1 MYSKKNIINRK
12 REENNNKEN
21 TIKIKD
27 SKDSAKKVYKK
38 NYLTY
43 REENYKSFNYD
54 YLKNRLKKSKNNMNK
69 FYIKKTLKLLNNQDK
84 NPNKETSNNN
94 YQTIAQERIKKKK
107 NLIYTLNPQ
116 NSNSNS
122 QSKINQFDYSANLSK
137 ENIAENINNY
147 NYNISG
153 YNTINNVGIEIKLDN
168 NACSNIPSNKFQET
182 INYGINRYNHIAK
195 PEKNYFNMY
204 NKINTKR
211 EILKKSYLHKS
222 TPDLNKFLNL
232 INDNSRDN
240 IFSRDNTY
248 LETYS
253 DKHKLTINSKTN
265 TTCFN
270 YDNRSQSIIKDK
282 NSIKR
287 KRTKSYKYDPLKIR
301 KELEYRKNEF
311 EKMRNIEKKIKKY
324 FSDNGV
330 SFKNRELYH
339 QSGIII
345 QSNFRTFLTRKNVKI
360 MLKFKGIIDILDKI
374 FLEKKSIYF
383 QNLLDNIKI
392 FKNELDIEDIN
403 PIKIEKINNKSMNLK
418 IEMLN
423 NFSIIN
429 NSNIKLNE
437 KLEEENKSLKIKL
450 NELENLV
457 NKLKKENEIYKNK
470 YINNTVL
477 SENKMDIQKMKENIE
492 NVSKELEEIK
502 SSKKKNDNVNLAY
515 NLKSY
520 INVNNKNSRRPN
532 TTSRYFDMN
541 EKSTKE
547 IKYLYLKY
555 LITLRIMR
563 TNECKK
569 FNFYKFMNNIK
580 SENQNEIIRMYK
592 IKQMMNILK
601 NKLNKSVYLFFF
613 QMHHMYLK
621 TKFQKPFLYVK
632 NKFIKSMKNEN
643 DI

>member
-1 MYSKKNIINRK
+1 MYSKKNIINRQ
-12 REENNNKEN
+12 REGNNNREN
-21 TIKIKD
+21 KIN
-27 SKDSAKKVYKK
+27 SKDSAKKIYKK

-43 REENYKSFNYD
+43 REENNKFFNYD
-54 YLKNRLKKSKNNMNK
+54 YLKDHLKKNKNNMNK
-69 FYIKKTLKLLNNQDK
+69 FYIKKTLKLLNNNDK
-84 NPNKETSNNN
+84 NLNKDIRNNN
-94 YQTIAQERIKKKK
+94 YQTITQERIKKKK

-137 ENIAENINNY
+137 ENIAENINNF

-168 NACSNIPSNKFQET
+168 NTCSSIPSNKIQET

-204 NKINTKR
+204 NRINTKR
-211 EILKKSYLHKS
+211 ENLRKSYLHKS

-240 IFSRDNTY
+240 TY

-265 TTCFN
+265 TTNF
-270 YDNRSQSIIKDK
+270 YLDNRSQSMINDK

-287 KRTKSYKYDPLKIR
+287 KRTRSNKYDPFKIR

-311 EKMRNIEKKIKKY
+311 EKMRKIEKKIKKY
-324 FSDNGV
+324 FNDNGV
-330 SFKNRELYH
+330 SIKNRELYH

-360 MLKFKGIIDILDKI
+360 LLKFKGIMDILNKI
-374 FLEKKSIYF
+374 FNEKKSSYF
-383 QNLLDNIKI
+383 RILLDNINI
-392 FKNELDIEDIN
+392 FKNKLDIEDTN
-403 PIKIEKINNKSMNLK
+403 PIKTEKIKNKNRNLK

-423 NFSIIN
+423 NFSIINSN

-450 NELENLV
+450 NELETQI
-457 NKLKKENEIYKNK
+457 NKLKKENEIYKK
-470 YINNTVL
+470 KCINNSVL
-477 SENKMDIQKMKENIE
+477 SENKMDIIKMKENIE
-492 NVSKELEEIK
+492 NVSKELEEMK
-502 SSKKKNDNVNLAY
+502 TSKKKNENKNMAY

-520 INVNNKNSRRPN
+520 INVNNKNFRRPN
-532 TTSRYFDMN
+532 TISRFFDMN
-541 EKSTKE
+541 EKSSKE
-547 IKYLYLKY
+547 IKCLYLKY
-555 LITLRIMR
+555 LITLRIMKA
-563 TNECKK
+563 NECKK
-569 FNFYKFMNNIK
+569 FIFYKFITNTK
-580 SENQNEIIRMYK
+580 FEKLNEIIQIYK
-592 IKQMMNILK
+592 IKQMMNIIK
-601 NKLNKSVYLFFF
+601 NKLNKNVYLFFF
-613 QMHHMYLK
+613 QMHYIYLN
-621 TKFQKPFLYVK
+621 TKFQKPLLYVK
-632 NKFIKSMKNEN
+632 NKFIKSIKNDK

>member
-1 MYSKKNIINRK
+1 MYSKKNIINRQ
-12 REENNNKEN
+12 REGNNNREN
-21 TIKIKD
+21 KIN
-27 SKDSAKKVYKK
+27 SKDSAKKIYKK

-43 REENYKSFNYD
+43 REENNKFFNYD
-54 YLKNRLKKSKNNMNK
+54 YLKDHLKKNKNNMNK
-69 FYIKKTLKLLNNQDK
+69 FYIKKTLKLLNNHEK
-84 NPNKETSNNN
+84 NPNKDIKNNN
-94 YQTIAQERIKKKK
+94 YQTITQERIKKKK
-107 NLIYTLNPQ
+107 NLIYTLNSQ

-137 ENIAENINNY
+137 ENIAENINNF

-168 NACSNIPSNKFQET
+168 NTCSSIPSNKIQET

-204 NKINTKR
+204 NRINTKR
-211 EILKKSYLHKS
+211 ENLRKSYLHKS

-240 IFSRDNTY
+240 TY

-265 TTCFN
+265 TTNF
-270 YDNRSQSIIKDK
+270 YLDNRSQSMINDK

-287 KRTKSYKYDPLKIR
+287 KRTRSNKYDPFKIR

-311 EKMRNIEKKIKKY
+311 EKMRKIEKKIKKY
-324 FSDNGV
+324 FNDNGV
-330 SFKNRELYH
+330 SIKNRELYH

-360 MLKFKGIIDILDKI
+360 LLKFKGIMDILNKI
-374 FLEKKSIYF
+374 FNEKKSSYF
-383 QNLLDNIKI
+383 HILLDNINI
-392 FKNELDIEDIN
+392 FKNKLDIEDTN
-403 PIKIEKINNKSMNLK
+403 PIKTEKINNKKMNLK

-450 NELENLV
+450 NELETQI
-457 NKLKKENEIYKNK
+457 NKLKKENEIYKK
-470 YINNTVL
+470 KCINNSVL
-477 SENKMDIQKMKENIE
+477 SENKMDIIKMKENIE
-492 NVSKELEEIK
+492 NVSKELEEMK
-502 SSKKKNDNVNLAY
+502 TSKKKNENKNMAY

-520 INVNNKNSRRPN
+520 INVNNKNFRRPN
-532 TTSRYFDMN
+532 TISRFFDMN
-541 EKSTKE
+541 EKSSKE

-555 LITLRIMR
+555 LITLRIMKA
-563 TNECKK
+563 NECKK
-569 FNFYKFMNNIK
+569 FIFYKFITNTK
-580 SENQNEIIRMYK
+580 FEKLNEIIQIYK
-592 IKQMMNILK
+592 IKQMMNIIK
-601 NKLNKSVYLFFF
+601 NKLNKNVYLFFF
-613 QMHHMYLK
+613 RMHYIYLS
-621 TKFQKPFLYVK
+621 TKFQKPLLYVK
-632 NKFIKSMKNEN
+632 NKFIKSINN
-643 DI
+643 DKDI

>member
-1 MYSKKNIINRK
+1 MYSKKNIINRQ
-12 REENNNKEN
+12 REGNNNREN
-21 TIKIKD
+21 KIN
-27 SKDSAKKVYKK
+27 SKDSAKKIYKK

-43 REENYKSFNYD
+43 REENNKFFNYD
-54 YLKNRLKKSKNNMNK
+54 YLKDHLKKNKNNMNK
-69 FYIKKTLKLLNNQDK
+69 FYIKKTLKLLNNHEK
-84 NPNKETSNNN
+84 NPNKDIKNNN
-94 YQTIAQERIKKKK
+94 YQTITQERIKKKK
-107 NLIYTLNPQ
+107 NLIYTLNSQ

-137 ENIAENINNY
+137 ENIAENINNF

-168 NACSNIPSNKFQET
+168 NTCSSIPSNKIQET

-204 NKINTKR
+204 NRINTKR
-211 EILKKSYLHKS
+211 ENLRKSYLHKS

-240 IFSRDNTY
+240 TY

-265 TTCFN
+265 TTNF
-270 YDNRSQSIIKDK
+270 YLDNRSQSMINDK

-287 KRTKSYKYDPLKIR
+287 KRTRSNRYDPFKIR

-311 EKMRNIEKKIKKY
+311 EKMRKIEKKIKKY
-324 FSDNGV
+324 FNDNGV
-330 SFKNRELYH
+330 SIKNRELYH

-360 MLKFKGIIDILDKI
+360 LLKFKGIMDILNKI
-374 FLEKKSIYF
+374 FNEKKSSYF
-383 QNLLDNIKI
+383 RILLDNINI
-392 FKNELDIEDIN
+392 FKNKLDIEDTN
-403 PIKIEKINNKSMNLK
+403 PIKTEKINNKNRNLK

-423 NFSIIN
+423 NFSIINSN

-450 NELENLV
+450 NELETQI
-457 NKLKKENEIYKNK
+457 NKLKKENEIDKK
-470 YINNTVL
+470 KFINNSVL
-477 SENKMDIQKMKENIE
+477 SENKIDIIKMKENIE
-492 NVSKELEEIK
+492 NVSKELEEMK
-502 SSKKKNDNVNLAY
+502 TSKKKNENKNMAY

-520 INVNNKNSRRPN
+520 INVNNKNFRRPN
-532 TTSRYFDMN
+532 TISRFFDMN
-541 EKSTKE
+541 EKSSQE

-555 LITLRIMR
+555 LISLRIMKA
-563 TNECKK
+563 NECKK
-569 FNFYKFMNNIK
+569 FIFYKFITNTK
-580 SENQNEIIRMYK
+580 FEKLNEIIQIYK
-592 IKQMMNILK
+592 IKQMMNIIK
-601 NKLNKSVYLFFF
+601 NKLNKNVYLFFF
-613 QMHHMYLK
+613 QMHYIYLN
-621 TKFQKPFLYVK
+621 TKFQKPLLYVK
-632 NKFIKSMKNEN
+632 NKLIKSIKNDK

>member
-1 MYSKKNIINRK
+1 MYSKKNIINRQ
-12 REENNNKEN
+12 REGNNNREN
-21 TIKIKD
+21 KIN
-27 SKDSAKKVYKK
+27 SKDSAKKIYKK

-43 REENYKSFNYD
+43 REENNKFFNYD
-54 YLKNRLKKSKNNMNK
+54 YLKDHLKKNKNNMNK
-69 FYIKKTLKLLNNQDK
+69 FYIKKTLKLLNNNDK
-84 NPNKETSNNN
+84 NLNKDIRNNN
-94 YQTIAQERIKKKK
+94 YQTITQERIKKKK
-107 NLIYTLNPQ
+107 NLIYTLNSQ

-137 ENIAENINNY
+137 ENIAENINNF

-168 NACSNIPSNKFQET
+168 NTCSSIPSNKIQET

-204 NKINTKR
+204 NRINTKR
-211 EILKKSYLHKS
+211 ENLRKSYLHKS

-240 IFSRDNTY
+240 TY

-265 TTCFN
+265 TTNF
-270 YDNRSQSIIKDK
+270 YLDNRSQSMINDK

-287 KRTKSYKYDPLKIR
+287 KRTRSNKYDPFKIR

-311 EKMRNIEKKIKKY
+311 EKMRKIEKKIKKY
-324 FSDNGV
+324 FNDNGV
-330 SFKNRELYH
+330 SIKNRELYH

-345 QSNFRTFLTRKNVKI
+345 QSNFRTFLTKKNVKI
-360 MLKFKGIIDILDKI
+360 LLKFRGIMDILNKI
-374 FLEKKSIYF
+374 FNEKKSSYF
-383 QNLLDNIKI
+383 RILLDNINI
-392 FKNELDIEDIN
+392 FKNKLDIEDTN
-403 PIKIEKINNKSMNLK
+403 PIKTEKIKNKNRNLK

-423 NFSIIN
+423 NFSIINSN

-450 NELENLV
+450 NELETQI
-457 NKLKKENEIYKNK
+457 NKLKKENEIDKK
-470 YINNTVL
+470 KFINNSVL
-477 SENKMDIQKMKENIE
+477 SENKMDVIKMKENIE
-492 NVSKELEEIK
+492 NVSKELEEMK
-502 SSKKKNDNVNLAY
+502 TSKKKNENINIAY

-520 INVNNKNSRRPN
+520 INVNNKNFRRPN
-532 TTSRYFDMN
+532 TISRFFDMN
-541 EKSTKE
+541 EKSSKE

-555 LITLRIMR
+555 LITLRIMKA
-563 TNECKK
+563 NECKK
-569 FNFYKFMNNIK
+569 FIFYKFITNTK
-580 SENQNEIIRMYK
+580 FEKLNEIIQIYK
-592 IKQMMNILK
+592 IKQMMNIIK
-601 NKLNKSVYLFFF
+601 NKLNKNVYLFFF
-613 QMHHMYLK
+613 QMHYIYLN
-621 TKFQKPFLYVK
+621 TKFQKPLLYVK
-632 NKFIKSMKNEN
+632 NKLIKSIKNDK

>member
-1 MYSKKNIINRK
+1 MYSKKNIINRQ
-12 REENNNKEN
+12 REGNNNREN
-21 TIKIKD
+21 KIN
-27 SKDSAKKVYKK
+27 SKDSAKKIYKK

-43 REENYKSFNYD
+43 REENNKFFNYD
-54 YLKNRLKKSKNNMNK
+54 YLKDHLKKNKNNMNK
-69 FYIKKTLKLLNNQDK
+69 FYIKKTLKLLNNHDK
-84 NPNKETSNNN
+84 NPNTDIKNNN
-94 YQTIAQERIKKKK
+94 YQTITQERIKKKK

-137 ENIAENINNY
+137 ENIAENINNF

-168 NACSNIPSNKFQET
+168 NTCSSIPSNKIQET

-204 NKINTKR
+204 NRINTKR
-211 EILKKSYLHKS
+211 ENLRKSYLHKS

-240 IFSRDNTY
+240 TY

-265 TTCFN
+265 TTNF
-270 YDNRSQSIIKDK
+270 YLDNRSQSMINDK

-287 KRTKSYKYDPLKIR
+287 KRTRSNKYDPFKIR

-311 EKMRNIEKKIKKY
+311 EKMRKIEKKIKKY
-324 FSDNGV
+324 FNDNGV
-330 SFKNRELYH
+330 SIKNRELYH

-360 MLKFKGIIDILDKI
+360 LLKFKGIMDILNKI
-374 FLEKKSIYF
+374 FNEKKSSYF
-383 QNLLDNIKI
+383 RILLDNINI
-392 FKNELDIEDIN
+392 FKNKLDIEDTN
-403 PIKIEKINNKSMNLK
+403 PIKTEKIKNKNRNLK

-423 NFSIIN
+423 NFSIINSN

-450 NELENLV
+450 NELETQI
-457 NKLKKENEIYKNK
+457 NKLKKENEIYKK
-470 YINNTVL
+470 KCINNSVL
-477 SENKMDIQKMKENIE
+477 SENKMDIIKMKENIE
-492 NVSKELEEIK
+492 NVSKELEEMK
-502 SSKKKNDNVNLAY
+502 TSKKKNENKNMAY

-520 INVNNKNSRRPN
+520 INVNNKNFRRPN
-532 TTSRYFDMN
+532 TISRFFDMN
-541 EKSTKE
+541 EKSSKE

-555 LITLRIMR
+555 LITLRIMKA
-563 TNECKK
+563 NEYKK
-569 FNFYKFMNNIK
+569 FIFYKFITNTK
-580 SENQNEIIRMYK
+580 FEKLNEIIQIYK
-592 IKQMMNILK
+592 IKQMMNIIK
-601 NKLNKSVYLFFF
+601 NKLNKNVYLFFF
-613 QMHHMYLK
+613 QMHYIYLS
-621 TKFQKPFLYVK
+621 TKFQKPLLYVK
-632 NKFIKSMKNEN
+632 NKFIKSIKNDK

>member
-1 MYSKKNIINRK
+1 MYSKKNIINRQ
-12 REENNNKEN
+12 REGNNNREN
-21 TIKIKD
+21 KIN
-27 SKDSAKKVYKK
+27 SKDSAKKIYKK

-43 REENYKSFNYD
+43 REENNKFFNYD
-54 YLKNRLKKSKNNMNK
+54 YLKDHLKKNKNNMNK
-69 FYIKKTLKLLNNQDK
+69 FYIKKTLKLLNNHEK
-84 NPNKETSNNN
+84 NPNKDIKNNN
-94 YQTIAQERIKKKK
+94 YQTITQERIKKKK
-107 NLIYTLNPQ
+107 NLIYTLNSQ

-137 ENIAENINNY
+137 ENIAENINNF

-168 NACSNIPSNKFQET
+168 NTCSSIPSNKIQET

-204 NKINTKR
+204 NRINTKR
-211 EILKKSYLHKS
+211 ENLRKSYLHKS

-240 IFSRDNTY
+240 TY

-265 TTCFN
+265 TTNF
-270 YDNRSQSIIKDK
+270 YLDNRSQSMINDK

-287 KRTKSYKYDPLKIR
+287 KRTRSNRYDPFKIR

-311 EKMRNIEKKIKKY
+311 EKMRKIEKKIKKY
-324 FSDNGV
+324 FNDNGV
-330 SFKNRELYH
+330 SIKNRELYH

-360 MLKFKGIIDILDKI
+360 LLKFKGIMDILNKI
-374 FLEKKSIYF
+374 FNEKKSSYF
-383 QNLLDNIKI
+383 RILLDNINI
-392 FKNELDIEDIN
+392 FKNKLDIEDTN
-403 PIKIEKINNKSMNLK
+403 PIKTEKINNKNRNLK

-423 NFSIIN
+423 NFSIININ

-450 NELENLV
+450 NELETQI
-457 NKLKKENEIYKNK
+457 NKLKKENEIYKK
-470 YINNTVL
+470 KCINNSVL
-477 SENKMDIQKMKENIE
+477 SENKMDVIKMKENIE
-492 NVSKELEEIK
+492 NVSKELEEMK
-502 SSKKKNDNVNLAY
+502 TSKKKNENKNMAY

-520 INVNNKNSRRPN
+520 INVNNKNFRRPN
-532 TTSRYFDMN
+532 TISRFFDMN
-541 EKSTKE
+541 EKSSKE

-555 LITLRIMR
+555 LITLRIMKA
-563 TNECKK
+563 NECKK
-569 FNFYKFMNNIK
+569 FIFYKFITNTK
-580 SENQNEIIRMYK
+580 FEKLNEIIQMYK
-592 IKQMMNILK
+592 IKQMMNIIK
-601 NKLNKSVYLFFF
+601 NKLNKHVYLFFF
-613 QMHHMYLK
+613 QMHYIYLN
-621 TKFQKPFLYVK
+621 TKFQKPLLYVK
-632 NKFIKSMKNEN
+632 NKFIKSIKDDK

>member
-1 MYSKKNIINRK
+1 MYSKKNIINRQ
-12 REENNNKEN
+12 REGNNNREN
-21 TIKIKD
+21 KIN
-27 SKDSAKKVYKK
+27 SKDSAKKIYKK

-43 REENYKSFNYD
+43 REENNKFFNYD
-54 YLKNRLKKSKNNMNK
+54 YLKDHLKKNKNNMNK
-69 FYIKKTLKLLNNQDK
+69 FYIKKTLKLLNNNDK
-84 NPNKETSNNN
+84 NLNKDIRNNN
-94 YQTIAQERIKKKK
+94 YQTITQERIKKKK
-107 NLIYTLNPQ
+107 NLIYTLNSQ

-137 ENIAENINNY
+137 ENIAENINNF

-168 NACSNIPSNKFQET
+168 NTCSSIPSNKIQET

-204 NKINTKR
+204 NRINTKR
-211 EILKKSYLHKS
+211 ENLRKSYLHKS

-240 IFSRDNTY
+240 TY

-265 TTCFN
+265 TTNF
-270 YDNRSQSIIKDK
+270 YLDNRSQSMINDK

-287 KRTKSYKYDPLKIR
+287 KRTRSNKYDPFKIR

-311 EKMRNIEKKIKKY
+311 EKMRKIEKKIKKY
-324 FSDNGV
+324 FNDNGV
-330 SFKNRELYH
+330 SIKNRELYH

-360 MLKFKGIIDILDKI
+360 LLKFKGIMDILNKI
-374 FLEKKSIYF
+374 FNEKKSSYF
-383 QNLLDNIKI
+383 HILLDNINI
-392 FKNELDIEDIN
+392 FKNKLDIEDTN
-403 PIKIEKINNKSMNLK
+403 PIKTEKINNNNMNLK

-423 NFSIIN
+423 NFSIINSN

-450 NELENLV
+450 NELETQI
-457 NKLKKENEIYKNK
+457 NKLKKENEIYKKK
-470 YINNTVL
+470 YINNSVL
-477 SENKMDIQKMKENIE
+477 SENKMDVIKMKENIE
-492 NVSKELEEIK
+492 NVSKELEEMK
-502 SSKKKNDNVNLAY
+502 TSKKKNENKNVAY

-520 INVNNKNSRRPN
+520 INVNNKNFRRPN
-532 TTSRYFDMN
+532 TISRFFDMN
-541 EKSTKE
+541 EKSSKE

-555 LITLRIMR
+555 LITLRIMKA
-563 TNECKK
+563 NECKK
-569 FNFYKFMNNIK
+569 FIFYKFITNTK
-580 SENQNEIIRMYK
+580 FEKLNEIIQIYK
-592 IKQMMNILK
+592 IKQMMNIIK
-601 NKLNKSVYLFFF
+601 NKLNKNVYLFFF
-613 QMHHMYLK
+613 QMHYIYLN
-621 TKFQKPFLYVK
+621 TKFQKPLLYVK
-632 NKFIKSMKNEN
+632 NKFIKSIKNDK

>member
-1 MYSKKNIINRK
+1 MYSKKNIINRQ
-12 REENNNKEN
+12 REGNNNREN
-21 TIKIKD
+21 KIN
-27 SKDSAKKVYKK
+27 SKDSAKKIYKK

-43 REENYKSFNYD
+43 REENNKFFNYD
-54 YLKNRLKKSKNNMNK
+54 YLKDHLKKNKNNMNK
-69 FYIKKTLKLLNNQDK
+69 FYIKKTLKLLNNHDK
-84 NPNKETSNNN
+84 NPNKDIKNNN
-94 YQTIAQERIKKKK
+94 YQTITQERIKKKK

-137 ENIAENINNY
+137 ENIAENINNF

-168 NACSNIPSNKFQET
+168 NTCSSIPSNKIQET
-182 INYGINRYNHIAK
+182 INYGINRYNHIEK

-204 NKINTKR
+204 NRINTKR
-211 EILKKSYLHKS
+211 ENLRKSYLHKS

-240 IFSRDNTY
+240 TY

-265 TTCFN
+265 TTNF
-270 YDNRSQSIIKDK
+270 YLDNRSQSMINDK

-287 KRTKSYKYDPLKIR
+287 KRTRSNKYDPFKIR

-311 EKMRNIEKKIKKY
+311 EKMRKIEKKIKKY
-324 FSDNGV
+324 FNDNGV
-330 SFKNRELYH
+330 SIKNRELYH

-360 MLKFKGIIDILDKI
+360 LLKFKGIMDILNKI
-374 FLEKKSIYF
+374 FNEKKSSYF
-383 QNLLDNIKI
+383 RILLDNINI
-392 FKNELDIEDIN
+392 FKNKLDIEDTN
-403 PIKIEKINNKSMNLK
+403 PIKTEKINNKNRNLK

-423 NFSIIN
+423 NFSIININ

-450 NELENLV
+450 NELETQI
-457 NKLKKENEIYKNK
+457 NKLKQENEIYKK
-470 YINNTVL
+470 KCINNSVL
-477 SENKMDIQKMKENIE
+477 SENKMDIIKMKENIE
-492 NVSKELEEIK
+492 NVSKELEEMK
-502 SSKKKNDNVNLAY
+502 TSKKKNENINIAY

-520 INVNNKNSRRPN
+520 INVNNKNFRRPN
-532 TTSRYFDMN
+532 TISRFFDMN
-541 EKSTKE
+541 EKSSKE

-555 LITLRIMR
+555 LITLRIMKA
-563 TNECKK
+563 NECKK
-569 FNFYKFMNNIK
+569 FIFYKFITNTK
-580 SENQNEIIRMYK
+580 FEKLNEIIQIYK
-592 IKQMMNILK
+592 IKQMMNIIK
-601 NKLNKSVYLFFF
+601 NKLNKNVYLFFF
-613 QMHHMYLK
+613 QMHYIYLN
-621 TKFQKPFLYVK
+621 TKFQKPLLYVK
-632 NKFIKSMKNEN
+632 NKLIKSIKNDK

>member
-1 MYSKKNIINRK
+1 MYSKKNIINRQ
-12 REENNNKEN
+12 REGNNNREN
-21 TIKIKD
+21 KIN
-27 SKDSAKKVYKK
+27 SKDSAKKIYKK

-43 REENYKSFNYD
+43 REENNKFFNYD
-54 YLKNRLKKSKNNMNK
+54 YLKDHLKKNKNNMNK
-69 FYIKKTLKLLNNQDK
+69 FYIKKTLKLLNNNDK
-84 NPNKETSNNN
+84 NLNKDIRNNN
-94 YQTIAQERIKKKK
+94 YQTITQERIKKKK

-137 ENIAENINNY
+137 ENIAENINNF

-168 NACSNIPSNKFQET
+168 NTCSSIPSNKIQET

-204 NKINTKR
+204 NRINTKR
-211 EILKKSYLHKS
+211 ENLRKSYLHKS

-240 IFSRDNTY
+240 TY

-265 TTCFN
+265 TTNF
-270 YDNRSQSIIKDK
+270 YLDNRSQSMINDK

-287 KRTKSYKYDPLKIR
+287 KRTRSNKYDPFKIR

-311 EKMRNIEKKIKKY
+311 EKMRKIEKKIKKY
-324 FSDNGV
+324 FNDNGV
-330 SFKNRELYH
+330 SIKNRELYH

-360 MLKFKGIIDILDKI
+360 LLKFKGIMDILNKI
-374 FLEKKSIYF
+374 FNEKKSSYF
-383 QNLLDNIKI
+383 RILLDNINI
-392 FKNELDIEDIN
+392 FKNKLDIEDTN
-403 PIKIEKINNKSMNLK
+403 PIKTEKINNKNRNLK

-423 NFSIIN
+423 NFSIINSN

-450 NELENLV
+450 NELETQI
-457 NKLKKENEIYKNK
+457 NKLKKENEIYKKK
-470 YINNTVL
+470 YINNSVL
-477 SENKMDIQKMKENIE
+477 SENKMDIIKMKENIE
-492 NVSKELEEIK
+492 NVSKELEEMK
-502 SSKKKNDNVNLAY
+502 TSKKKNENKNMAY

-520 INVNNKNSRRPN
+520 INVNNKNFRRPN
-532 TTSRYFDMN
+532 TISRFFDMN
-541 EKSTKE
+541 EKSSKE

-555 LITLRIMR
+555 LITLRIMKA
-563 TNECKK
+563 NEYKK
-569 FNFYKFMNNIK
+569 FIFYKFITNTK
-580 SENQNEIIRMYK
+580 FEKLNEIIQIYK
-592 IKQMMNILK
+592 IKQMMNIIK
-601 NKLNKSVYLFFF
+601 NKLNKNVYLFFF
-613 QMHHMYLK
+613 QMHYIYLN
-621 TKFQKPFLYVK
+621 TKFQKPLLYVK
-632 NKFIKSMKNEN
+632 NKFIKSIKNDK

>member
-1 MYSKKNIINRK
+1 MYSKKNIINRQ
-12 REENNNKEN
+12 REGNNNREN
-21 TIKIKD
+21 KIN
-27 SKDSAKKVYKK
+27 SKDSAKKIYKK

-43 REENYKSFNYD
+43 REENNKFFNYD
-54 YLKNRLKKSKNNMNK
+54 YLKDHLKKNKNNMNK
-69 FYIKKTLKLLNNQDK
+69 FYIKKTLKLLNNNDK
-84 NPNKETSNNN
+84 NLNKDIRNNN
-94 YQTIAQERIKKKK
+94 YQTITQERIKKKK
-107 NLIYTLNPQ
+107 NLIYTLNSQ

-137 ENIAENINNY
+137 ENIAENINNF

-168 NACSNIPSNKFQET
+168 NTCSSIPSNKIQET

-204 NKINTKR
+204 NRINTKR
-211 EILKKSYLHKS
+211 ENLRKSYLHKS

-240 IFSRDNTY
+240 TY

-265 TTCFN
+265 TTNF
-270 YDNRSQSIIKDK
+270 YLDNRSQSMINDK

-287 KRTKSYKYDPLKIR
+287 KRTRSNKYDPFKIR

-311 EKMRNIEKKIKKY
+311 EKMRKIEKKIKKY
-324 FSDNGV
+324 FNDNGV
-330 SFKNRELYH
+330 SIKNRELYH

-360 MLKFKGIIDILDKI
+360 LLKFKGIMDILNKI
-374 FLEKKSIYF
+374 FNEKKSSYF
-383 QNLLDNIKI
+383 RILLDNINI
-392 FKNELDIEDIN
+392 FKNKLDIEDTN
-403 PIKIEKINNKSMNLK
+403 PIKTEKIKNKNRNLK

-423 NFSIIN
+423 NFSIINSN

-450 NELENLV
+450 NELETQI
-457 NKLKKENEIYKNK
+457 NKLKKENEIYKKK
-470 YINNTVL
+470 YINNSAL
-477 SENKMDIQKMKENIE
+477 SENKMDIIKMKENIE
-492 NVSKELEEIK
+492 NVSKELEEMK
-502 SSKKKNDNVNLAY
+502 TSKKKNENINIAY

-520 INVNNKNSRRPN
+520 INVNNKNFRRPN
-532 TTSRYFDMN
+532 TISRFFDMN
-541 EKSTKE
+541 EKSSKE

-555 LITLRIMR
+555 LITLRIIKA
-563 TNECKK
+563 NECKK
-569 FNFYKFMNNIK
+569 FIFYKFITNTK
-580 SENQNEIIRMYK
+580 FEKLNEIIQIYK
-592 IKQMMNILK
+592 IKQMMNIIK
-601 NKLNKSVYLFFF
+601 NKLNKNVYLFFF
-613 QMHHMYLK
+613 QMHYIYLS
-621 TKFQKPFLYVK
+621 TKFQKPLLYVK
-632 NKFIKSMKNEN
+632 NKFIKSIKNDK

>member
-1 MYSKKNIINRK
+1 MYSKKNIINRQ
-12 REENNNKEN
+12 REGNNNREN
-21 TIKIKD
+21 KIN
-27 SKDSAKKVYKK
+27 SKDSAKKIYKK

-43 REENYKSFNYD
+43 REENNKFFNYD
-54 YLKNRLKKSKNNMNK
+54 YLKDHLKKNKNNMNK
-69 FYIKKTLKLLNNQDK
+69 FYIKKTLKLLNNHEK
-84 NPNKETSNNN
+84 NPNKDIKNNN
-94 YQTIAQERIKKKK
+94 YQTITQERIKKKK
-107 NLIYTLNPQ
+107 NLIYTLNSQ

-122 QSKINQFDYSANLSK
+122 QPKINQFDYSANLSK
-137 ENIAENINNY
+137 ENIAENINNF

-168 NACSNIPSNKFQET
+168 NTCSSIPSNKIQET

-204 NKINTKR
+204 NRINTKR
-211 EILKKSYLHKS
+211 ENLRKSYLHKS

-240 IFSRDNTY
+240 TY

-265 TTCFN
+265 TTNF
-270 YDNRSQSIIKDK
+270 YLDNRSQSMINDK

-287 KRTKSYKYDPLKIR
+287 KRTRSNRYDPFKIR

-311 EKMRNIEKKIKKY
+311 EKMRKIEKKIKKY
-324 FSDNGV
+324 FNDNGV
-330 SFKNRELYH
+330 SIKNRELYH

-360 MLKFKGIIDILDKI
+360 LLKFKGIMDILNKI
-374 FLEKKSIYF
+374 FNEKKSSYF
-383 QNLLDNIKI
+383 RILLDNINI
-392 FKNELDIEDIN
+392 FKNKLDIEDTN
-403 PIKIEKINNKSMNLK
+403 PIKTEKINNKNRNLK

-423 NFSIIN
+423 NFSIINSN

-450 NELENLV
+450 NELETQI
-457 NKLKKENEIYKNK
+457 NKLKKENEIDKK
-470 YINNTVL
+470 KFINNSVL
-477 SENKMDIQKMKENIE
+477 SENKIDIIKMKENIE
-492 NVSKELEEIK
+492 NVSKELEEMK
-502 SSKKKNDNVNLAY
+502 TSKKKNENKNMAY

-520 INVNNKNSRRPN
+520 INVNNKNFRRPN
-532 TTSRYFDMN
+532 TISRFFDMN
-541 EKSTKE
+541 EKSSQE

-555 LITLRIMR
+555 LITLRIIKA
-563 TNECKK
+563 NECKK
-569 FNFYKFMNNIK
+569 FIFYKFITNTK
-580 SENQNEIIRMYK
+580 FEKLNEIIQIYK
-592 IKQMMNILK
+592 IKQMMNIIK
-601 NKLNKSVYLFFF
+601 NKLNKNVYLFFF
-613 QMHHMYLK
+613 QMHYIYLS
-621 TKFQKPFLYVK
+621 TKFQKPLLYVK
-632 NKFIKSMKNEN
+632 NKLIKSIKNDK

>member
-1 MYSKKNIINRK
+1 MYSKKNIINRQ
-12 REENNNKEN
+12 REGNNNREN
-21 TIKIKD
+21 KIN
-27 SKDSAKKVYKK
+27 SKDSAKKIYKK

-43 REENYKSFNYD
+43 REENNKFFNYD
-54 YLKNRLKKSKNNMNK
+54 YLKDHLKKNKNNMNK
-69 FYIKKTLKLLNNQDK
+69 FYIKKTLKLLNNHDK
-84 NPNKETSNNN
+84 NPNKDIKNNN
-94 YQTIAQERIKKKK
+94 YQTITQERIKKKK

-137 ENIAENINNY
+137 ENIAENINNF

-168 NACSNIPSNKFQET
+168 NTCSSIPSNKIQET

-204 NKINTKR
+204 NRINTKR
-211 EILKKSYLHKS
+211 ENLRKSYLHKS

-240 IFSRDNTY
+240 TY

-265 TTCFN
+265 TTNF
-270 YDNRSQSIIKDK
+270 YLDNRSQSMINDK

-287 KRTKSYKYDPLKIR
+287 KRTRSNKYDPFKIR

-311 EKMRNIEKKIKKY
+311 EKMRKIEKKIKKY
-324 FSDNGV
+324 FNDNGV
-330 SFKNRELYH
+330 SIKNRELYH

-360 MLKFKGIIDILDKI
+360 LLKFKGIMDILNKI
-374 FLEKKSIYF
+374 FNEKKSSYF
-383 QNLLDNIKI
+383 RILLDNINI
-392 FKNELDIEDIN
+392 FKNKLDIEDTN
-403 PIKIEKINNKSMNLK
+403 PIKTEKIKNKNRNLK

-423 NFSIIN
+423 NFSIINSN

-450 NELENLV
+450 NELETQI
-457 NKLKKENEIYKNK
+457 NKLKKENEIYKK
-470 YINNTVL
+470 KCINNSVL
-477 SENKMDIQKMKENIE
+477 SENKMDIIKMKENIE
-492 NVSKELEEIK
+492 NVSKELEEMK
-502 SSKKKNDNVNLAY
+502 TSKKKNENKNMAY

-520 INVNNKNSRRPN
+520 INVNNKNFRRPN
-532 TTSRYFDMN
+532 TISRFFDMN
-541 EKSTKE
+541 EKSSKE

-555 LITLRIMR
+555 LITLRIMKA
-563 TNECKK
+563 NEYKK
-569 FNFYKFMNNIK
+569 FIFYKFITNTK
-580 SENQNEIIRMYK
+580 FEKLNEIIQIYK
-592 IKQMMNILK
+592 IKQMMNIIK
-601 NKLNKSVYLFFF
+601 NKLNKNVYLFFF
-613 QMHHMYLK
+613 QMHYIYLS
-621 TKFQKPFLYVK
+621 TKFQKPLLYVK
-632 NKFIKSMKNEN
+632 NKFIKSIKNDK

>member
-1 MYSKKNIINRK
+1 MYSKKNIINRQ
-12 REENNNKEN
+12 REGNNNREN
-21 TIKIKD
+21 KIN
-27 SKDSAKKVYKK
+27 SKDSAKKIYKK

-43 REENYKSFNYD
+43 REENNKFFNYD
-54 YLKNRLKKSKNNMNK
+54 YLKDHLKKNKNNMNK
-69 FYIKKTLKLLNNQDK
+69 FYIKKTLKLLNNNDK
-84 NPNKETSNNN
+84 NLNKDIRNNN
-94 YQTIAQERIKKKK
+94 YQTITQERIKKKK
-107 NLIYTLNPQ
+107 NLIYTLNSQ

-137 ENIAENINNY
+137 ENIAENINNF

-168 NACSNIPSNKFQET
+168 NTCSSIPSNKIQET

-204 NKINTKR
+204 NRINTKR
-211 EILKKSYLHKS
+211 ENLRKSYLHKS

-240 IFSRDNTY
+240 TY

-265 TTCFN
+265 TTNF
-270 YDNRSQSIIKDK
+270 YLDNRSQSMINDK

-287 KRTKSYKYDPLKIR
+287 KRTRSNKYDPFKIR

-311 EKMRNIEKKIKKY
+311 EKMRKIEKKIKKY
-324 FSDNGV
+324 FNDNGV
-330 SFKNRELYH
+330 SIKNRELYH

-345 QSNFRTFLTRKNVKI
+345 QSNFRTFLTKKNVKI
-360 MLKFKGIIDILDKI
+360 LLKFRGIMDILNKI
-374 FLEKKSIYF
+374 FNKKKSSYF
-383 QNLLDNIKI
+383 HILLDNINI
-392 FKNELDIEDIN
+392 FKNKLDIEDTN
-403 PIKIEKINNKSMNLK
+403 PIKTEKINNKKMNLK

-423 NFSIIN
+423 NFSIINSN

-450 NELENLV
+450 NELETQI
-457 NKLKKENEIYKNK
+457 NKLKKENEIYKK
-470 YINNTVL
+470 KCINNSVL
-477 SENKMDIQKMKENIE
+477 SENKMDIIKMKENIE
-492 NVSKELEEIK
+492 NVSKELEEMK
-502 SSKKKNDNVNLAY
+502 TSKKKNENINIAY

-520 INVNNKNSRRPN
+520 INVNNKNFRRPN
-532 TTSRYFDMN
+532 TISRFFDMN
-541 EKSTKE
+541 EKSSQE

-555 LITLRIMR
+555 LITLRIIKA
-563 TNECKK
+563 NECKK
-569 FNFYKFMNNIK
+569 FIFYKFITNTK
-580 SENQNEIIRMYK
+580 FEKLNEITQIYK
-592 IKQMMNILK
+592 IKQMMNIMK
-601 NKLNKSVYLFFF
+601 NKLNKHVYLFFF
-613 QMHHMYLK
+613 QMRYIYFN
-621 TKFQKPFLYVK
+621 TKFQKPLLYVK
-632 NKFIKSMKNEN
+632 NKFIKSTKDDK

>member
-1 MYSKKNIINRK
+1 MYSKKNIINRQ
-12 REENNNKEN
+12 REGNNNREN
-21 TIKIKD
+21 KIN
-27 SKDSAKKVYKK
+27 SKDSAKKIYKK

-43 REENYKSFNYD
+43 REENNKFFNYD
-54 YLKNRLKKSKNNMNK
+54 YLKDHLKKNKNNMNK
-69 FYIKKTLKLLNNQDK
+69 FYIKKTLKLLNNNDK
-84 NPNKETSNNN
+84 NLNKDIRNNN
-94 YQTIAQERIKKKK
+94 YQTITQERIKKKK
-107 NLIYTLNPQ
+107 NLIYTLNSQ

-137 ENIAENINNY
+137 ENIAENINNF

-168 NACSNIPSNKFQET
+168 NTCSSIPSNKIQET

-204 NKINTKR
+204 NRINTKR
-211 EILKKSYLHKS
+211 ENLRKSYLHKS

-240 IFSRDNTY
+240 TY

-265 TTCFN
+265 TTNF
-270 YDNRSQSIIKDK
+270 YLDNRSQSMINDK

-287 KRTKSYKYDPLKIR
+287 KRTRSNKYDPFKIR

-311 EKMRNIEKKIKKY
+311 EKMRKIEKKIKKY
-324 FSDNGV
+324 FNDNGV
-330 SFKNRELYH
+330 SIKNRELYH

-360 MLKFKGIIDILDKI
+360 LLKFKGIMDILNKI
-374 FLEKKSIYF
+374 FNEKKSSYF
-383 QNLLDNIKI
+383 RILLDNINI
-392 FKNELDIEDIN
+392 FKNKLDIEDTN
-403 PIKIEKINNKSMNLK
+403 PIKTEKINNKNRNLK

-423 NFSIIN
+423 NFSIININ

-450 NELENLV
+450 NELETQI
-457 NKLKKENEIYKNK
+457 NKLKKENEIYKKK
-470 YINNTVL
+470 YINNSVL

-569 FNFYKFMNNIK
+569 FNFYKFMSNIK
-580 SENQNEIIRMYK
+580 SENQNELIRMYK

>member
-1 MYSKKNIINRK
+1 MYSKKNIINRQ
-12 REENNNKEN
+12 REGNNNREN
-21 TIKIKD
+21 KIN
-27 SKDSAKKVYKK
+27 SKDSAKKIYKK

-43 REENYKSFNYD
+43 REENNKFFNYD
-54 YLKNRLKKSKNNMNK
+54 YLKDHLKKNKNNMNK
-69 FYIKKTLKLLNNQDK
+69 FYIKKTLKLLNNHEK
-84 NPNKETSNNN
+84 NPNKDIKNNN
-94 YQTIAQERIKKKK
+94 YQTITQERIKKKK

-137 ENIAENINNY
+137 ENIAENINNF

-168 NACSNIPSNKFQET
+168 NTCSSIPSNKIQET

-204 NKINTKR
+204 NRINTKR
-211 EILKKSYLHKS
+211 ENLRKSYLHKS

-240 IFSRDNTY
+240 TY

-265 TTCFN
+265 TTNF
-270 YDNRSQSIIKDK
+270 YLDNRSQSMINDK

-287 KRTKSYKYDPLKIR
+287 KRTRSNKYDPFKIR

-311 EKMRNIEKKIKKY
+311 EKMRKIEKKIKKY
-324 FSDNGV
+324 FNDNGV
-330 SFKNRELYH
+330 SIKNRELYH

-360 MLKFKGIIDILDKI
+360 LLKFKGIMDILNKI
-374 FLEKKSIYF
+374 FNEKKSSYF
-383 QNLLDNIKI
+383 RILLDNINI
-392 FKNELDIEDIN
+392 FKNKLDIEDTN
-403 PIKIEKINNKSMNLK
+403 PIKTEKINNKNRNLK

-423 NFSIIN
+423 NFSIINSN

-450 NELENLV
+450 NELETQI
-457 NKLKKENEIYKNK
+457 NKLKKENEIYKKK
-470 YINNTVL
+470 YINNSVL
-477 SENKMDIQKMKENIE
+477 SENKMDVIKMKENIE
-492 NVSKELEEIK
+492 NVSKELEEMK
-502 SSKKKNDNVNLAY
+502 TSKKKNENKNMAY

-520 INVNNKNSRRPN
+520 INVNNKNFRRPN
-532 TTSRYFDMN
+532 TISRFFDMN
-541 EKSTKE
+541 EKSSKE

-555 LITLRIMR
+555 LITLRIMKA
-563 TNECKK
+563 NECKK
-569 FNFYKFMNNIK
+569 FIFYKFITNTK
-580 SENQNEIIRMYK
+580 FEKLNEIIQIYK
-592 IKQMMNILK
+592 IKQMMNIIK
-601 NKLNKSVYLFFF
+601 NKLNKNVYLFFF
-613 QMHHMYLK
+613 QMHYIYLN
-621 TKFQKPFLYVK
+621 TKFQKPLLYVK
-632 NKFIKSMKNEN
+632 NKFIKSIKDDK

>member
-1 MYSKKNIINRK
+1 MYSKKNIINRQ
-12 REENNNKEN
+12 REGNNNREN
-21 TIKIKD
+21 KIN
-27 SKDSAKKVYKK
+27 SKDSAKKIYKK

-43 REENYKSFNYD
+43 REENNKFFNYD
-54 YLKNRLKKSKNNMNK
+54 YLKDHLKKNKNNMNK
-69 FYIKKTLKLLNNQDK
+69 FYIKKTLKLLNNNDK
-84 NPNKETSNNN
+84 NLNKDIKNNN
-94 YQTIAQERIKKKK
+94 YQTITQERIKKKK
-107 NLIYTLNPQ
+107 NLIYTLNSQ
-116 NSNSNS
+116 NLNSNS

-137 ENIAENINNY
+137 ENIAENINNF

-168 NACSNIPSNKFQET
+168 NTCSSIPSNKIQET

-204 NKINTKR
+204 NRINTKR
-211 EILKKSYLHKS
+211 ENLRKSYLHKS

-240 IFSRDNTY
+240 TY

-265 TTCFN
+265 TTNF
-270 YDNRSQSIIKDK
+270 YLDNRSQSMINDK

-287 KRTKSYKYDPLKIR
+287 KRTRSNKYDPFKIR

-311 EKMRNIEKKIKKY
+311 EKMRKIEKKIKKY
-324 FSDNGV
+324 FNDNGV
-330 SFKNRELYH
+330 SIKNRELYH

-360 MLKFKGIIDILDKI
+360 LLKFKGIMDILNKI
-374 FLEKKSIYF
+374 FNEKKSSYF
-383 QNLLDNIKI
+383 RILLDNINI
-392 FKNELDIEDIN
+392 FKNKLDIEDTN
-403 PIKIEKINNKSMNLK
+403 PIKTEKIKNKNRNLK

-423 NFSIIN
+423 NFSIINSN

-450 NELENLV
+450 NELETQI
-457 NKLKKENEIYKNK
+457 NKLKKENEIYKK
-470 YINNTVL
+470 KCINNSVL
-477 SENKMDIQKMKENIE
+477 SENKMDIIKMKENIE
-492 NVSKELEEIK
+492 NVSKELEEMK
-502 SSKKKNDNVNLAY
+502 TSKKKNENKNMAY

-520 INVNNKNSRRPN
+520 INVNNKNFRRPN
-532 TTSRYFDMN
+532 TISRFFDMN
-541 EKSTKE
+541 EKSSKE

-555 LITLRIMR
+555 LITLRIMKA
-563 TNECKK
+563 NEYKK
-569 FNFYKFMNNIK
+569 FIFYKFITNTK
-580 SENQNEIIRMYK
+580 FEKLNEIIQIYK
-592 IKQMMNILK
+592 IKQMMNIIK
-601 NKLNKSVYLFFF
+601 NKLNKNVYLFFF
-613 QMHHMYLK
+613 QMHYIYLN
-621 TKFQKPFLYVK
+621 TKFQKPLLYVK
-632 NKFIKSMKNEN
+632 NKLIKSIKNDK

>member
-1 MYSKKNIINRK
+1 MYSKKNIINRQ
-12 REENNNKEN
+12 REGNNNREN
-21 TIKIKD
+21 KIN
-27 SKDSAKKVYKK
+27 SKDSAKKIYKK

-43 REENYKSFNYD
+43 REENNKFFNYD
-54 YLKNRLKKSKNNMNK
+54 YLKDHLKKNKNNMNK
-69 FYIKKTLKLLNNQDK
+69 FYIKKTLKLLNNHDK
-84 NPNKETSNNN
+84 NPNTDIKNNN
-94 YQTIAQERIKKKK
+94 YQTITQERIKKKK
-107 NLIYTLNPQ
+107 NLIYTLNSQ

-137 ENIAENINNY
+137 ENIAENINNF

-168 NACSNIPSNKFQET
+168 NTCSSIPSNKIQET

-204 NKINTKR
+204 NRINTKR
-211 EILKKSYLHKS
+211 ENLRKSYLHKS

-240 IFSRDNTY
+240 TY

-253 DKHKLTINSKTN
+253 GKHKLTINSKTN
-265 TTCFN
+265 TTNF
-270 YDNRSQSIIKDK
+270 YLDNRSQSMINDK

-287 KRTKSYKYDPLKIR
+287 KRTRSNKYDPFKIR

-311 EKMRNIEKKIKKY
+311 EKMRKIEKKIKKY
-324 FSDNGV
+324 FNDNGV
-330 SFKNRELYH
+330 SIKNRELYH

-360 MLKFKGIIDILDKI
+360 LLKFKGIMDILNKI
-374 FLEKKSIYF
+374 FNEKKSSYF
-383 QNLLDNIKI
+383 RILLDNINI
-392 FKNELDIEDIN
+392 FKNKLDIEDTN
-403 PIKIEKINNKSMNLK
+403 PIKTEKINNKKMNLK

-423 NFSIIN
+423 NFSIINSN

-450 NELENLV
+450 NELETQI
-457 NKLKKENEIYKNK
+457 NKLKKENEIYKKK
-470 YINNTVL
+470 YINNSVL
-477 SENKMDIQKMKENIE
+477 SENKMDIIKMKENIE
-492 NVSKELEEIK
+492 NVSKELEEMK
-502 SSKKKNDNVNLAY
+502 TSKKKNENKNMAY

-520 INVNNKNSRRPN
+520 INVNNKNFRRPN
-532 TTSRYFDMN
+532 TISRFFDMN
-541 EKSTKE
+541 EKSSKE

-555 LITLRIMR
+555 LITLRIMKA
-563 TNECKK
+563 NECKK
-569 FNFYKFMNNIK
+569 FIFYKFITNTK
-580 SENQNEIIRMYK
+580 FEKLNEIIQIYK
-592 IKQMMNILK
+592 IKQMMNIIK
-601 NKLNKSVYLFFF
+601 NKLNKNVYLFFF
-613 QMHHMYLK
+613 QMHYIYLI

-632 NKFIKSMKNEN
+632 NKFIKLIIYN
-643 DI
+643 

>member
-1 MYSKKNIINRK
+1 MYSKKNIINRQ
-12 REENNNKEN
+12 REGNNNREN
-21 TIKIKD
+21 KIN
-27 SKDSAKKVYKK
+27 SKDSAKKIYKK

-43 REENYKSFNYD
+43 REENNKFFNYD
-54 YLKNRLKKSKNNMNK
+54 YLKDHLKKNKNNMNK
-69 FYIKKTLKLLNNQDK
+69 FYIKKTLKLLNNHDK
-84 NPNKETSNNN
+84 NPNTDIKNNN
-94 YQTIAQERIKKKK
+94 YQTITQERIKKKK

-137 ENIAENINNY
+137 ENIAENINNF

-168 NACSNIPSNKFQET
+168 NTCSSIPSNKIQET

-204 NKINTKR
+204 NRINTKR
-211 EILKKSYLHKS
+211 ENLRKSYLHKS

-240 IFSRDNTY
+240 TY

-265 TTCFN
+265 TTNF
-270 YDNRSQSIIKDK
+270 YLDNRSQSMINDK

-287 KRTKSYKYDPLKIR
+287 KRTRSNKYDPFKIR

-311 EKMRNIEKKIKKY
+311 EKMRKIEKKIKKY
-324 FSDNGV
+324 FNDNGV
-330 SFKNRELYH
+330 SIKNRELYH

-360 MLKFKGIIDILDKI
+360 LLKFKGIMDILNKI
-374 FLEKKSIYF
+374 FNEKKSSYF
-383 QNLLDNIKI
+383 RILLDNINI
-392 FKNELDIEDIN
+392 FKNKLDIEDTN
-403 PIKIEKINNKSMNLK
+403 PIKTEKIKNKNRNLK

-423 NFSIIN
+423 NFSIINSN

-450 NELENLV
+450 NELETQI
-457 NKLKKENEIYKNK
+457 NKLKKENEIDKK
-470 YINNTVL
+470 KFINNSVL
-477 SENKMDIQKMKENIE
+477 SENKIDIIKMKENIE
-492 NVSKELEEIK
+492 NVSKELEEMK
-502 SSKKKNDNVNLAY
+502 TSKKKNENKNMAY

-520 INVNNKNSRRPN
+520 INVNNKNFRRPN
-532 TTSRYFDMN
+532 TISRFFDMN
-541 EKSTKE
+541 EKSSKE

-555 LITLRIMR
+555 LITLRIMKA
-563 TNECKK
+563 NECKK
-569 FNFYKFMNNIK
+569 FIFYKFITNTK
-580 SENQNEIIRMYK
+580 FEKLNEIIQIYK
-592 IKQMMNILK
+592 IKQMMNIIK
-601 NKLNKSVYLFFF
+601 NKLNKNVYLFFF
-613 QMHHMYLK
+613 QLHYIYLS
-621 TKFQKPFLYVK
+621 TKFQKPLLYVK
-632 NKFIKSMKNEN
+632 NKFIKSIKNDK

>member
-1 MYSKKNIINRK
+1 MYSKKNIINRQ
-12 REENNNKEN
+12 REGNNNREN
-21 TIKIKD
+21 KIN
-27 SKDSAKKVYKK
+27 SKDSAKKIYKK

-43 REENYKSFNYD
+43 REENNKFFNYD
-54 YLKNRLKKSKNNMNK
+54 YLKDHLKKNKNNMNK
-69 FYIKKTLKLLNNQDK
+69 FYIKKTLKLLNNNDK
-84 NPNKETSNNN
+84 NLNKDIRNNN
-94 YQTIAQERIKKKK
+94 YQTITQERIKKKK
-107 NLIYTLNPQ
+107 NLIYTLNSQ

-137 ENIAENINNY
+137 ENIAENINNF

-168 NACSNIPSNKFQET
+168 NTCSSIPSNKIQET

-204 NKINTKR
+204 NRINTKR
-211 EILKKSYLHKS
+211 ENLRKSYLHKS

-240 IFSRDNTY
+240 TY

-265 TTCFN
+265 TTNF
-270 YDNRSQSIIKDK
+270 YLDNRSQSMINDK

-287 KRTKSYKYDPLKIR
+287 KRTRSNKYDPFKIR

-311 EKMRNIEKKIKKY
+311 EKMRKIEKKIKKY
-324 FSDNGV
+324 FNDNGV
-330 SFKNRELYH
+330 SIKNRELYH

-360 MLKFKGIIDILDKI
+360 LLKFKGIMDILNKI
-374 FLEKKSIYF
+374 FNEKKSSYF
-383 QNLLDNIKI
+383 HILLDNINI
-392 FKNELDIEDIN
+392 FKNKLDIEDTN
-403 PIKIEKINNKSMNLK
+403 PIKTEKIKNKNRNLK

-423 NFSIIN
+423 NFSIINSN

-450 NELENLV
+450 NELETQI
-457 NKLKKENEIYKNK
+457 NKLKKENEIYKK
-470 YINNTVL
+470 KCINNSVL
-477 SENKMDIQKMKENIE
+477 SENKMDIIKMKENIE
-492 NVSKELEEIK
+492 NVSKELEEMK
-502 SSKKKNDNVNLAY
+502 TSKKKNENINIAY

-520 INVNNKNSRRPN
+520 INVNNKNFRRPN
-532 TTSRYFDMN
+532 TISRFFDMN
-541 EKSTKE
+541 EKSSKE

-555 LITLRIMR
+555 LITLRIMKA
-563 TNECKK
+563 NEYKK
-569 FNFYKFMNNIK
+569 FIFYKFITNTK
-580 SENQNEIIRMYK
+580 FEKLNEIIQIYK
-592 IKQMMNILK
+592 IKQMMNIIK
-601 NKLNKSVYLFFF
+601 NKLNKNVYLFFF
-613 QMHHMYLK
+613 QMHYIYLN
-621 TKFQKPFLYVK
+621 TKLQKPLLYVK
-632 NKFIKSMKNEN
+632 NKLIKSIKNDK

>member
-1 MYSKKNIINRK
+1 MYSKKNIINRQ
-12 REENNNKEN
+12 REGNNNREN
-21 TIKIKD
+21 KIN
-27 SKDSAKKVYKK
+27 SKDSAKKIYKK

-43 REENYKSFNYD
+43 REENNKFFNYD
-54 YLKNRLKKSKNNMNK
+54 YLKDHLKKNKNNMNK
-69 FYIKKTLKLLNNQDK
+69 FYIKKTLKLLNNNDK
-84 NPNKETSNNN
+84 NLNKDIRNNN
-94 YQTIAQERIKKKK
+94 YQTITQERIKKKK
-107 NLIYTLNPQ
+107 NLIYTLNSQ

-137 ENIAENINNY
+137 ESIAENINNF

-168 NACSNIPSNKFQET
+168 NTCSSIPSNKIQET

-204 NKINTKR
+204 NRINTKR
-211 EILKKSYLHKS
+211 ENLRKSYLHKS

-240 IFSRDNTY
+240 TY

-265 TTCFN
+265 TTNF
-270 YDNRSQSIIKDK
+270 YLDNRSQSMINDK

-287 KRTKSYKYDPLKIR
+287 KRTRSNKYDPFKIR

-311 EKMRNIEKKIKKY
+311 EKMRKIEKKIKKY
-324 FSDNGV
+324 FNDNGV
-330 SFKNRELYH
+330 SIKNRELYH

-345 QSNFRTFLTRKNVKI
+345 QSNFRTFLTKKNVKI
-360 MLKFKGIIDILDKI
+360 LLKFRGIMDILNKI
-374 FLEKKSIYF
+374 FNEKKSSYF
-383 QNLLDNIKI
+383 RILLDNINI
-392 FKNELDIEDIN
+392 FKNKLDIEDTN
-403 PIKIEKINNKSMNLK
+403 QIKTEKINNNNMNLK

-423 NFSIIN
+423 NFSIINSN

-450 NELENLV
+450 NELETQI
-457 NKLKKENEIYKNK
+457 NKLKKENEIYKKK
-470 YINNTVL
+470 YINNSVL
-477 SENKMDIQKMKENIE
+477 SENKMDVIKMKENIE
-492 NVSKELEEIK
+492 NVSKELEEMK
-502 SSKKKNDNVNLAY
+502 TSKKKNENKNMAY

-520 INVNNKNSRRPN
+520 INVNNKNFRRPN
-532 TTSRYFDMN
+532 TISRFFDMN
-541 EKSTKE
+541 EKSSQE

-555 LITLRIMR
+555 LITLRIMKA
-563 TNECKK
+563 NESKK
-569 FNFYKFMNNIK
+569 FIFYKFITNTK
-580 SENQNEIIRMYK
+580 FEKLNEIIQIYK
-592 IKQMMNILK
+592 IKQMMNIIK
-601 NKLNKSVYLFFF
+601 NKLNKNVYLFFF
-613 QMHHMYLK
+613 QMHYIYLN
-621 TKFQKPFLYVK
+621 TKFQKPLLYVK
-632 NKFIKSMKNEN
+632 NKLIKSIKNDK

>member
-12 REENNNKEN
+12 REGNNNREN
-21 TIKIKD
+21 QIN
-27 SKDSAKKVYKK
+27 SKDSAKKIYKK

-43 REENYKSFNYD
+43 REENNKFFNYD
-54 YLKNRLKKSKNNMNK
+54 YLKDHLKKSKNNMNK
-69 FYIKKTLKLLNNQDK
+69 FYIKKTLKLVNNHDK
-84 NPNKETSNNN
+84 NPNNIRNNN

-107 NLIYTLNPQ
+107 NLVYTLNPQ
-116 NSNSNS
+116 NSNTNSNS
-122 QSKINQFDYSANLSK
+122 QSKINKFDYSANLSK
-137 ENIAENINNY
+137 ENIAENINNF

-168 NACSNIPSNKFQET
+168 NNNCSSIPSNKIQET

-204 NKINTKR
+204 NRISTKR
-211 EILKKSYLHKS
+211 ENLRKSYLHKS

-240 IFSRDNTY
+240 TY

-265 TTCFN
+265 ATNF
-270 YDNRSQSIIKDK
+270 YLDNRSQSMINDK

-287 KRTKSYKYDPLKIR
+287 KRTRSYKYDPFKIR

-311 EKMRNIEKKIKKY
+311 EKMRKIEKKIKKY
-324 FSDNGV
+324 FNDNGV
-330 SFKNRELYH
+330 SIKNRELYH

-360 MLKFKGIIDILDKI
+360 LLKFKGIMDILDKI
-374 FLEKKSIYF
+374 FHEKKSSYF
-383 QNLLDNIKI
+383 HNLVDNIMLLRNK
-392 FKNELDIEDIN
+392 LDIEVSE
-403 PIKIEKINNKSMNLK
+403 PIKIEKINNKNMNLK
-418 IEMLN
+418 IEMLD

-429 NSNIKLNE
+429 NISNIKLNE

-450 NELENLV
+450 IELETQI
-457 NKLKKENEIYKNK
+457 NKLKMENEIYKNK
-470 YINNTVL
+470 SINMSVL
-477 SENKMDIQKMKENIE
+477 SENKIDNIKMKENIE
-492 NVSKELEEIK
+492 NVSKELEEMK
-502 SSKKKNDNVNLAY
+502 TSKKKNDNINIVY

-520 INVNNKNSRRPN
+520 INVNNKNFRRPN
-532 TTSRYFDMN
+532 TTSRFFDMN
-541 EKSTKE
+541 EKSSKE

-555 LITLRIMR
+555 LLTLRIMK

-569 FNFYKFMNNIK
+569 FNFYKFITNTK
-580 SENQNEIIRMYK
+580 LKKHSQIIQIYK
-592 IKQMMNILK
+592 IKQMMNIIK
-601 NKLNKSVYLFFF
+601 NKLNKNVYLFFF
-613 QMHHMYLK
+613 QMHYIYLN
-621 TKFQKPFLYVK
+621 TKIQKPLLYVK
-632 NKFIKSMKNEN
+632 NKFIKSIKNDK

>member
-1 MYSKKNIINRK
+1 MYSKKNIINRQ
-12 REENNNKEN
+12 REGNNNREN
-21 TIKIKD
+21 KIN
-27 SKDSAKKVYKK
+27 SKDSAKKIYKK

-43 REENYKSFNYD
+43 REENNKFFNYD
-54 YLKNRLKKSKNNMNK
+54 YLKDHLKKNKNNMNK
-69 FYIKKTLKLLNNQDK
+69 FYIKKTLKLLNNNDK
-84 NPNKETSNNN
+84 NLNKDIRNNN
-94 YQTIAQERIKKKK
+94 YQTITQERIKKKK

-137 ENIAENINNY
+137 ENIAENINNF

-168 NACSNIPSNKFQET
+168 NTCSSIPSNKIQET

-204 NKINTKR
+204 NRINTKR
-211 EILKKSYLHKS
+211 ENLRKSYLHKS

-240 IFSRDNTY
+240 TY

-265 TTCFN
+265 TTNF
-270 YDNRSQSIIKDK
+270 YLDNRSQSMINDK

-287 KRTKSYKYDPLKIR
+287 KRTRSNKYDPFKIR

-311 EKMRNIEKKIKKY
+311 EKMRKIEKKIKKY
-324 FSDNGV
+324 FNDNGV
-330 SFKNRELYH
+330 SIKNRELYH

-345 QSNFRTFLTRKNVKI
+345 QSNFRTFLTRKNMKI
-360 MLKFKGIIDILDKI
+360 LLKFKGIMDILNKI
-374 FLEKKSIYF
+374 FNEKKSSYF
-383 QNLLDNIKI
+383 RILLDNINI
-392 FKNELDIEDIN
+392 FKNKLDIEDTN
-403 PIKIEKINNKSMNLK
+403 PIKTEKINNKNRNLK

-423 NFSIIN
+423 NFSIININ

-450 NELENLV
+450 NELETQI
-457 NKLKKENEIYKNK
+457 NKLKKENEIYKKK
-470 YINNTVL
+470 YINNSVL
-477 SENKMDIQKMKENIE
+477 SENKMDIIKMKENIE
-492 NVSKELEEIK
+492 NVSKELEEMK
-502 SSKKKNDNVNLAY
+502 TSKKKNENKNMAY

-520 INVNNKNSRRPN
+520 INVNNKNFRRPN
-532 TTSRYFDMN
+532 TISRFFDMN
-541 EKSTKE
+541 EKSSQE

-555 LITLRIMR
+555 LITLRIIKA
-563 TNECKK
+563 NECKK
-569 FNFYKFMNNIK
+569 FIFYKFITNTK
-580 SENQNEIIRMYK
+580 FEKLNEIIQIYK
-592 IKQMMNILK
+592 IKQMMNIIK
-601 NKLNKSVYLFFF
+601 NKLNKNVYLFFY
-613 QMHHMYLK
+613 QMHYIYLN

-632 NKFIKSMKNEN
+632 NKFIKSIKDDK

>member
-1 MYSKKNIINRK
+1 MYSKKNIINRQ
-12 REENNNKEN
+12 REGNNNREN
-21 TIKIKD
+21 KIN
-27 SKDSAKKVYKK
+27 SKDSAKKIYKK

-43 REENYKSFNYD
+43 REENNKFFNYD
-54 YLKNRLKKSKNNMNK
+54 YLKDHLKKNKNNMNK
-69 FYIKKTLKLLNNQDK
+69 FYIKKTLKLLNNHDK
-84 NPNKETSNNN
+84 NPNKDIKNNN
-94 YQTIAQERIKKKK
+94 YQTITQERIKKKK

-137 ENIAENINNY
+137 ENIAENINNF

-168 NACSNIPSNKFQET
+168 NTCSSIPSNKIQET

-204 NKINTKR
+204 NRINTKR
-211 EILKKSYLHKS
+211 ENLRKSYLHKS

-240 IFSRDNTY
+240 TY

-265 TTCFN
+265 TTNF
-270 YDNRSQSIIKDK
+270 YLDNRSQSMINDK

-287 KRTKSYKYDPLKIR
+287 KRTRSNKYDPFKIR

-311 EKMRNIEKKIKKY
+311 EKMRKIEKKIKKY
-324 FSDNGV
+324 FNDNGV
-330 SFKNRELYH
+330 SIKNRELYH

-360 MLKFKGIIDILDKI
+360 LLKFKGIMDILNKI
-374 FLEKKSIYF
+374 FNEKKSSYF
-383 QNLLDNIKI
+383 HILLDNINI
-392 FKNELDIEDIN
+392 FKNKLDIEDTN
-403 PIKIEKINNKSMNLK
+403 PIKTEKIKNKNRNLK

-423 NFSIIN
+423 NFSIINSN

-450 NELENLV
+450 NELETQI
-457 NKLKKENEIYKNK
+457 NKLKKENEIYKK
-470 YINNTVL
+470 KCINNSVL
-477 SENKMDIQKMKENIE
+477 SENKMDIIKMKENIE
-492 NVSKELEEIK
+492 NVSKELEEMK
-502 SSKKKNDNVNLAY
+502 TSKKKNENKNMAY

-520 INVNNKNSRRPN
+520 INVNNKNFRRPN
-532 TTSRYFDMN
+532 TISRFFDMN
-541 EKSTKE
+541 EKSSKE

-555 LITLRIMR
+555 LITLRIMKA
-563 TNECKK
+563 NEYKK
-569 FNFYKFMNNIK
+569 FIFYKFITNTK
-580 SENQNEIIRMYK
+580 FEKLNEIIQIYK
-592 IKQMMNILK
+592 IKQMMNIIK
-601 NKLNKSVYLFFF
+601 NKLNKNVYLFFF
-613 QMHHMYLK
+613 QMHYIYLN
-621 TKFQKPFLYVK
+621 TKFQKPLLYVK
-632 NKFIKSMKNEN
+632 NKLIKSIKNDK

>member
-1 MYSKKNIINRK
+1 MYSKKNIINRQ
-12 REENNNKEN
+12 REGNNNREN
-21 TIKIKD
+21 KIN
-27 SKDSAKKVYKK
+27 SKDSAKKIYKK

-43 REENYKSFNYD
+43 REENNKFFNYD
-54 YLKNRLKKSKNNMNK
+54 YLKDHLKKNKNNMNK
-69 FYIKKTLKLLNNQDK
+69 FYIKKTLKLLNNHEK
-84 NPNKETSNNN
+84 NPNKDIKNNN
-94 YQTIAQERIKKKK
+94 YQTITQERIKKKK

-137 ENIAENINNY
+137 ENIAENINNF

-168 NACSNIPSNKFQET
+168 NTCSSIPSNKIQET

-204 NKINTKR
+204 NRINTKR
-211 EILKKSYLHKS
+211 ENLRKSYLHKS

-240 IFSRDNTY
+240 TY

-265 TTCFN
+265 TTNF
-270 YDNRSQSIIKDK
+270 YLDNRSQSMINDK

-287 KRTKSYKYDPLKIR
+287 KRTRSNRYDPFKIR

-311 EKMRNIEKKIKKY
+311 EKMRKIEKKIKKY
-324 FSDNGV
+324 FNDNGV
-330 SFKNRELYH
+330 SIKNRELYH

-360 MLKFKGIIDILDKI
+360 LLKFKGIMDILNKI
-374 FLEKKSIYF
+374 FNEKKSSYF
-383 QNLLDNIKI
+383 RILLDNINI
-392 FKNELDIEDIN
+392 FKNKLDIEDTN
-403 PIKIEKINNKSMNLK
+403 PIKTEKINNKNRNLK

-423 NFSIIN
+423 NFSIINSN

-450 NELENLV
+450 NELETQI
-457 NKLKKENEIYKNK
+457 NKLKKENEIDKK
-470 YINNTVL
+470 KFINNSVL
-477 SENKMDIQKMKENIE
+477 SENKIDIIKMKENIE
-492 NVSKELEEIK
+492 NVSKELEEMK
-502 SSKKKNDNVNLAY
+502 TSKKKNENKNMAY

-520 INVNNKNSRRPN
+520 INVNNKNFRRPN
-532 TTSRYFDMN
+532 TISRFFDMN
-541 EKSTKE
+541 EKSSKE

-555 LITLRIMR
+555 LITLRIIKA
-563 TNECKK
+563 NECKK
-569 FNFYKFMNNIK
+569 FIFYKFITNTK
-580 SENQNEIIRMYK
+580 FEKLNEIIQIYK
-592 IKQMMNILK
+592 IKQMMNIIK
-601 NKLNKSVYLFFF
+601 NKLNKHVYLFFF
-613 QMHHMYLK
+613 QMHYIYLN

-632 NKFIKSMKNEN
+632 NKFIKSIKDDK

>member
-1 MYSKKNIINRK
+1 MYSKKNIINRQ
-12 REENNNKEN
+12 REGNNNREN
-21 TIKIKD
+21 KIN
-27 SKDSAKKVYKK
+27 SKDSAKKIYKK

-43 REENYKSFNYD
+43 REENNKFFNYD
-54 YLKNRLKKSKNNMNK
+54 YLKDHLKKNKNNMNK
-69 FYIKKTLKLLNNQDK
+69 FYIKKTLKLLNNNDK
-84 NPNKETSNNN
+84 NLNKDIRNNN
-94 YQTIAQERIKKKK
+94 YQTITQERIKKKK
-107 NLIYTLNPQ
+107 NLIYTLNSQ

-137 ENIAENINNY
+137 ENIAENINNF

-168 NACSNIPSNKFQET
+168 NTCSSIPSNKIQET

-204 NKINTKR
+204 NRINTKR
-211 EILKKSYLHKS
+211 ENLRKSYLHKS

-240 IFSRDNTY
+240 TY

-265 TTCFN
+265 TTNF
-270 YDNRSQSIIKDK
+270 YLDNRSQSMINDK

-287 KRTKSYKYDPLKIR
+287 KRTRSNKYDPFKIR

-311 EKMRNIEKKIKKY
+311 EKMRKIEKKIKKY
-324 FSDNGV
+324 FNDNGV
-330 SFKNRELYH
+330 SIKNRELYH

-360 MLKFKGIIDILDKI
+360 LLKFKGIMDILNKI
-374 FLEKKSIYF
+374 FNEKKSSYF
-383 QNLLDNIKI
+383 RILLDNINI
-392 FKNELDIEDIN
+392 FKNKLDIEDTN
-403 PIKIEKINNKSMNLK
+403 PIKTEKINNKNRNLK

-423 NFSIIN
+423 NFSIINSN

-450 NELENLV
+450 NELETQI
-457 NKLKKENEIYKNK
+457 NKLKKENEIYKKK
-470 YINNTVL
+470 YINNSAL
-477 SENKMDIQKMKENIE
+477 SENKMDIIKMKENIE
-492 NVSKELEEIK
+492 NVSKELEEMK
-502 SSKKKNDNVNLAY
+502 TSKKKNENKNMAY

-520 INVNNKNSRRPN
+520 INVNNKNFRRPN
-532 TTSRYFDMN
+532 TISRFFDMN
-541 EKSTKE
+541 EKSSKE

-555 LITLRIMR
+555 LITLRIMKA
-563 TNECKK
+563 NECKK
-569 FNFYKFMNNIK
+569 FIFYKFITNTK
-580 SENQNEIIRMYK
+580 FEKLNEIIQIYK
-592 IKQMMNILK
+592 IKQMMNIIK
-601 NKLNKSVYLFFF
+601 NKLNKNVYLFFF
-613 QMHHMYLK
+613 QMHYIYLN
-621 TKFQKPFLYVK
+621 TKFQKPLLYVK
-632 NKFIKSMKNEN
+632 NKLIKSIKNDK